1 MAPEEGRDLADGLS
15 GEAGASAEAAA
26 YQSQVVQKALPLP
39 WQLVREVQETDFAH
53 PAEADL
59 SRLLTFYR
67 IRWSYEPTTFPLAFA
82 SDGRPI
88 EMFTPDFYLPDH
100 RLYIELTT
108 MRQRLVTRKNRK
120 IRQLR
125 ERYPNIR
132 IKLLYRRD
140 YDRLVECYRNPGS
153 DLDGYVVGQTLF
165 DAGTIQQRIRELAAD
180 LTRDLSGATPDKTT
194 LMAGPEGSGVN
205 VRSLFGDQGWGTAE
219 PKRSPTEPV
228 HGRRNEGGDKPLLIA
243 VHPGSDAFMM
253 ALTTELSALGVDF
266 DTDRITVTRFTTRS
280 GHRRVR
286 IRRGPRQAVAGRHI
300 VLITDIVSTGLSLAF
315 LTRWLRQ
322 RGAAKVD
329 LCTLLDRRQA
339 RLIDLPLRYVGFEA
353 PPSLLVGF
361 GLQLRRQFEDLPFI
375 AVLAQASGREIK
387 PA

>member
-26 YQSQVVQKALPLP
+26 YQPQVVQKALPLP

-67 IRWSYEPTTFPLAFA
+67 IRWTYEPTTFPLAFS
-82 SDGRPI
+82 SDGRPT

-140 YDRLVECYRNPGS
+140 YDRLVECYQPAGP
-153 DLDGYVVGQTLF
+153 DCDGYILGQTLF
-165 DAGTIQQRIRELAAD
+165 DADTIQQRIRELAAD
-180 LTRDLSGATPDKTT
+180 IAQDLS
-194 LMAGPEGSGVN
+194 MAAPPAMRSNLGPETHGPN
-205 VRSLFGDQGWGTAE
+205 ACPLFDDGCEEQADPPRTLASPAFGQSEERADQ
-219 PKRSPTEPV
+219 
-228 HGRRNEGGDKPLLIA
+228 PLLIA
-243 VHPGSDAFMM
+243 VHPGSDAFMKT
-253 ALTTELSALGVDF
+253 LTTELSARGARF
-266 DTDRITVTRFTTRS
+266 DTDSITVTRFTTRS

-300 VLITDIVSTGLSLAF
+300 VVIADVVSTGLSLAY
-315 LTRWLRQ
+315 LTRWLKQ
-322 RGAAKVD
+322 RGAAQVD

-361 GLQLRRQFEDLPFI
+361 GLQLRRQFAGLPFI
-375 AVLAQASGREIK
+375 AVLAQGSGKEMT
-387 PA
+387 AG